1 MFRRRSN
8 HRDHHAKRLRPAAQS
23 NLERDR
29 LRQVL
34 LQQSSRHGT
43 TVAEVALQAR
53 VDAAIAIATAEAA
66 FTLLRRKNLISAGEI
81 DRALADSYRDAAAY
95 LQARGMLAM
104 PGASI
109 PPH

>member
-1 MFRRRSN
+1 MTS
-8 HRDHHAKRLRPAAQS
+8 HSASDPLHQS

-34 LQQSSRHGT
+34 LQQASRQGG
-43 TVAEVALQAR
+43 TVAETALLAR
-53 VDAAIAIATAEAA
+53 IDAAIAIATAEAA
-66 FTLLRRKNLISAGEI
+66 FTLLRRKNLLGTAEI
-81 DRALADSYRDAAAY
+81 DRALADSYRDASAF
-95 LQARGMLAM
+95 LEARGMLAM